1 MFHILK
7 QTCKPS
13 YWPILTEVARA
24 SEELLINRT
33 EQVDVCCWLIRCSWI
48 LISPCTS
55 CLIVIGSAYMN
66 ERKLF
71 GWFHVVIA
79 TSFGSAAWMNFL
91 LEGWQRGGS
100 RAAVFV
106 RVCVFFYVL
115 GDGGGSFCRCNSS
128 SQRFPTLLFSTDV
141 RLCSCVSSH
150 VVISAPF
157 WRCGP
162 TTQQYFPPQSMPE
175 PLLIPSL
182 RFLLLR
188 VGLHVA
194 MFSFQTLYVHA
205 KKPSL
210 PTRRADDGLKR
221 TRCFLGVMSH
231 MPIWTIIYQHQCF

>member
-1 MFHILK
+1 MRGSSLADFMLLLL
-7 QTCKPS
+7 PAS
-13 YWPILTEVARA
+13 ARRHGWTS
-24 SEELLINRT
+24 SE
-33 EQVDVCCWLIRCSWI
+33 
-48 LISPCTS
+48 
-55 CLIVIGSAYMN
+55 
-66 ERKLF
+66 
-71 GWFHVVIA
+71 
-79 TSFGSAAWMNFL
+79 
-91 LEGWQRGGS
+91 RGGS
-100 RAAVFV
+100 GVDHGPPCLYAY
-106 RVCVFFYVL
+106 VFFYVH

-128 SQRFPTLLFSTDV
+128 SQRFPTLLFSPDV

-210 PTRRADDGLKR
+210 PTRRADDGLKL
-221 TRCFLGVMSH
+221 TRCFLGVMSQ
-231 MPIWTIIYQHQCF
+231 PIWRITAHLSASMFLLHHKTSL